1 MSLRVATWN
10 VNDIRKR
17 LPQLL
22 AWLQRTAP
30 DVVAL
35 QELKIPTA
43 DFPVAALADAGYHA
57 LVVGQ
62 RTWNGVALL
71 ARGREP
77 LPVSTALPGDPKDK
91 EARYVEAAIEG
102 VLFAGLYLPNG
113 NPFPGPKFDYK
124 LRWFERLQARAAQLQ
139 ASGQPVVLLG
149 DWNVVP
155 TDADIYKP
163 DTWRDNALLQ
173 AEPRAA
179 FAQLLAQ
186 GWTDALRR
194 AHPDKAPFTF
204 WDYRRKRWERD
215 AGLRIDHIL
224 VNAGV
229 AVVAA
234 GVDRDERGAESPS
247 DHAPAWAEIALAK
260 ARPARAARPAAA
272 GKAAAPDDD
281 RLARYRAKRDFD
293 KTPEPAGEP
302 APASDRLSE
311 RPPFIVHKHWAGR
324 LHYDF
329 RLALDGTLAS
339 WAIPKGPSL
348 DPAAKPIAIQVE
360 DHPLAYAQFEGTIP
374 KGLYGAGRILV
385 WDRGWWEPVG
395 DPRAGLAAGKLVFR
409 LHGQKLAG
417 LWELVRISKPGAP
430 KQDEWLLF
438 KKHDAWAR
446 PAGEFDVLVQM
457 PDRVVA
463 RPLGLLEE
471 RDTAASPPAAAAA
484 PALAGAGAAAAALP
498 ARLSPQ
504 LATAAAS
511 VPAGPWVCETKLD
524 GYRLLARIDGASIR
538 LFTRAG
544 NDWTSKLKPV
554 AQALKGLGPAKAWLD
569 GEIVVM
575 NEHGLPDFN
584 RLQNA
589 IDNSRTAQVQYF
601 LFDAPYFEGRD
612 LRRVPLRD
620 RRAVLKAWLEAHPS
634 EGIRFSESFDASP
647 MDMLAAARQLGL
659 EGVMVK
665 RADSPYEECRTA
677 TWLKLKCQQRQEF
690 VVIGF
695 TDRSGVA
702 TEVGSLLLAYHEG
715 DALRFAGSVGA
726 GWDAAGGGELH
737 RLLSALRTDQP
748 AIDPRLINPG
758 KWSRR
763 GPGAE
768 RWVTPT
774 TVVEIRF
781 ADWTPDGHIKHAVF
795 RGVRADKPAREVGR
809 ETRAAAAAPAPAP
822 ARADD
827 APPAASVRITHPERV
842 IDPSTGLRKIDLV
855 RYYASIAPWMLPHL
869 AQRPVS
875 LVRAPQGV
883 AGTLFFQKHPESK
896 VPGLTELDPALVP
909 GQPALLAVD
918 SADALVAA
926 AQLNTIEF
934 HCWNSTIRRIALP
947 DRFILDLDP
956 GDGVPWSHLQEAAL
970 LVRAMLVEL
979 GLESWLKTSGGKGL
993 HVVVPLTPKDDY
1005 EAVKDFSHAVVRHM
1019 AKVIPSRFVAVS
1031 GGGHRVGKV
1040 FIDYLR
1046 NGHGQ
1051 TTACAFSARSRPG
1064 LGVSMPVGWDQL
1076 GELKASAQW
1085 TIATARDYL
1094 SFQAEDPWVG
1104 YWKKKQTLA
1113 AGRKVLAA
1121 AGSA

>member
-1 MSLRVATWN
+1 VRVATWN

-22 AWLQRTAP
+22 DWLQRTAP

-35 QELKIPTA
+35 QELKAPTA
-43 DFPVAALADAGYHA
+43 DFPVAALAAAGYAA

-71 ARGREP
+71 ARGQEP
-77 LPVSTALPGDPKDK
+77 LAVSTALPGDAKDK
-91 EARYVEAAIEG
+91 EARYVEAAIDG
-102 VLFAGLYLPNG
+102 VLFACLYLPNG
-113 NPFPGPKFDYK
+113 NPCPGPKFDYK

-139 ASGQPVVLLG
+139 AAGQPVVLLG

-179 FAQLLAQ
+179 FARLLSQ
-186 GWTDALRR
+186 GWTDALAH
-194 AHPDKAPFTF
+194 AHPQARPFTF
-204 WDYRRKRWERD
+204 WDYRRNRWQRD

-224 VNAGV
+224 VNARL
-229 AVVAA
+229 AIADA
-234 GVDRDERGAESPS
+234 GVDRDERGADNPS
-247 DHAPAWAEIALAK
+247 DHAPAWAEIAVAATK
-260 ARPARAARPAAA
+260 PARSSATR
-272 GKAAAPDDD
+272 KTAAAPDP
-281 RLARYRAKRDFD
+281 LARYRSKRDFAQ
-293 KTPEPAGEP
+293 TPEPAGELVP
-302 APASDRLSE
+302 ARAAAGE
-311 RPPFIVHKHWAGR
+311 RPRFVVQKHWASR

-329 RLALDGTLAS
+329 RLELDGVMAS

-348 DPAAKPIAIQVE
+348 DPAARPIAIQVE
-360 DHPLAYAQFEGTIP
+360 DHPLAYGDFEGTIP
-374 KGLYGAGRILV
+374 KGQYGAGRVIV
-385 WDRGWWEPVG
+385 WDRGAWAPVG
-395 DPRAGLAAGKLVFR
+395 DPRGGLAAGKLVFR
-409 LHGQKLAG
+409 LHGHKLAG
-417 LWELVRISKPGAP
+417 LWELVRISKPDAAR
-430 KQDEWLLF
+430 QDEWLLL
-438 KKHDAWAR
+438 KKRGDAWAR
-446 PAGEFDVLVQM
+446 PAGDYDVITAL
-457 PDRVVA
+457 PDSVIA

-471 RDTAASPPAAAAA
+471 RTTQGA
-484 PALAGAGAAAAALP
+484 AGARPTDDLARAVDADLP

-511 VPAGPWVCETKLD
+511 VPAGAWLCETKLD
-524 GYRLLARIDGASIR
+524 GYRLLARIEGASIR

-544 NDWTSKLKPV
+544 NDWTSKFKPV
-554 AQALKGLGPAKAWLD
+554 VQALKGLGLTKTWLD

-575 NEHGLPDFN
+575 NERGIPDFN

-589 IDNSRTAQVQYF
+589 IDNARTADVQYF
-601 LFDAPYFEGRD
+601 LFDAPHFEGKD
-612 LRRVPLRD
+612 MRRVPLRS
-620 RRAVLKAWLEAHPS
+620 RRAVLAEWLEAHPRD
-634 EGIRFSESFDASP
+634 GIRFSESFEAAP

-695 TDRSGVA
+695 TDRSDRT
-702 TEVGSLLLAYHEG
+702 TEVGSLLLAYYEG

-726 GWDAAGGGELH
+726 GWDAAAGTDLH
-737 RLLSALRTDQP
+737 RRLSSLATDQP
-748 AIDPRLINPG
+748 AIDPATINVG

-768 RWVTPT
+768 RWVRPT
-774 TVVEIRF
+774 TVVEVRF
-781 ADWTPDGHIKHAVF
+781 ADWTADGHIRHAVF
-795 RGVRADKPAREVGR
+795 RGVREDKPPREVGR
-809 ETRAAAAAPAPAP
+809 ETRAPAAGRDAAAPPAAVDAAPAPGLK
-822 ARADD
+822 
-827 APPAASVRITHPERV
+827 ITHPERV
-842 IDPSTGLRKIDLV
+842 IDASTGLRKIDLV

-869 AQRPVS
+869 ENRPVS

-883 AGTLFFQKHPESK
+883 AGPLFFQKHPESK
-896 VPGLTELDPALVP
+896 VPGLTELDPALWP
-909 GQPALLAVD
+909 DHPALLAVN
-918 SADALVAA
+918 SADSLVAA

-934 HCWNSTIRRIALP
+934 HGWNSTTRRIALP

-956 GDGVPWSHLQEAAL
+956 GEGVSWKMLQEAAL
-970 LVRAMLVEL
+970 LTRAMLTEL

-1019 AKVIPSRFVAVS
+1019 AKVIPTRFVAVA

-1064 LGVSMPVGWDQL
+1064 LGVSMPVGWEQL

-1085 TIATARDYL
+1085 TVATAREYV
-1094 SFQAEDPWVG
+1094 SFQSVDPWAG
-1104 YWKKKQTLA
+1104 YWKKRQTLA

-1121 AGSA
+1121 AGRR

>member
-1 MSLRVATWN
+1 VRVATWN

-22 AWLQRTAP
+22 DWLQRTAP

-35 QELKIPTA
+35 QELKTPTA
-43 DFPVAALADAGYHA
+43 DFPVAALAAAGYAA

-71 ARGREP
+71 ARGQEP
-77 LPVSTALPGDPKDK
+77 LAVSTALPGDPKDK
-91 EARYVEAAIEG
+91 EARYAEAAIDG
-102 VLFAGLYLPNG
+102 VLFACLYLPNG
-113 NPFPGPKFDYK
+113 NPCPGPKFDYK

-173 AEPRAA
+173 PEPRAA
-179 FAQLLAQ
+179 FARLLAQ
-186 GWTDALRR
+186 GWTDALAH
-194 AHPDKAPFTF
+194 AHPQARLFTF
-204 WDYRRKRWERD
+204 WDYRRNRWQRD

-224 VNAGV
+224 VNGRLAI
-229 AVVAA
+229 ADA
-234 GVDRDERGAESPS
+234 GVDRDERGADNPS
-247 DHAPAWAEIALAK
+247 DHAPAWARIAISAPQPV
-260 ARPARAARPAAA
+260 RPGAPR
-272 GKAAAPDDD
+272 KTAAAPDP
-281 RLARYRAKRDFD
+281 LARYRARRDFAQ
-293 KTPEPAGEP
+293 TPEPAGER
-302 APASDRLSE
+302 APARAAAGE
-311 RPPFIVHKHWAGR
+311 RPCFVVQKHWASR
-324 LHYDF
+324 LHYDL
-329 RLALDGTLAS
+329 RLELDGVLAS

-348 DPAAKPIAIQVE
+348 DPAARPIAIQVE
-360 DHPLAYAQFEGTIP
+360 DHPLAYADFEGTIP
-374 KGLYGAGRILV
+374 KGQYGAGRVIV
-385 WDRGWWEPVG
+385 WDRGGWEPVN

-417 LWELVRISKPGAP
+417 LWELVRISKAGAAR
-430 KQDEWLLF
+430 QDEWLLL
-438 KKHDAWAR
+438 KKRGDAWAR
-446 PAGEFDVLVQM
+446 PGGDYDVITAL
-457 PDRVVA
+457 PDSILAPPTARAEA
-463 RPLGLLEE
+463 RP
-471 RDTAASPPAAAAA
+471 PPAAAGGS
-484 PALAGAGAAAAALP
+484 PADDLARAVDADLP
-498 ARLSPQ
+498 ARLAPQ

-511 VPAGPWVCETKLD
+511 VPAGAWLCETKLD
-524 GYRLLARIDGASIR
+524 GYRLLARIEGTSIR

-544 NDWTSKLKPV
+544 NDWTTKFKPV
-554 AQALKGLGPAKAWLD
+554 VQALRALGLTKTWLD

-575 NEHGLPDFN
+575 NERGIPDFN

-589 IDNSRTAQVQYF
+589 IDNARTAQVQYF
-601 LFDAPYFEGRD
+601 LFDAPYFEGKD
-612 LRRVPLRD
+612 LRRVPLRG
-620 RRAVLKAWLEAHPS
+620 RRSVLEAWLAAHPV
-634 EGIRFSESFDASP
+634 EGIRFSQSFEAAP

-695 TDRSGVA
+695 TDRSDRT

-715 DALRFAGSVGA
+715 DALHFAGSVGA
-726 GWDAAGGGELH
+726 GWDAAAGSDLH
-737 RLLSALRTDQP
+737 RRLSSLATDQP
-748 AIDPRLINPG
+748 AIDPGTINVG

-768 RWVTPT
+768 RWVRPT

-781 ADWTPDGHIKHAVF
+781 SDWTPDGHIRHAVF
-795 RGVRADKPAREVGR
+795 CGVREDKPAREVGR
-809 ETRAAAAAPAPAP
+809 ETRAPAAARDA
-822 ARADD
+822 
-827 APPAASVRITHPERV
+827 APPAVVDAKPVPGLKITHPERV
-842 IDPSTGLRKIDLV
+842 IDTSTGLRKIDLV

-869 AQRPVS
+869 ANRPVS

-883 AGTLFFQKHPESK
+883 QGELFFQKHPESK
-896 VPGLTELDPALVP
+896 VPGLTELDPALWP
-909 GQPALLAVD
+909 GQPALLAVN
-918 SADALVAA
+918 SAESLVAA
-926 AQLNTIEF
+926 AQLNTIEL
-934 HCWNSTIRRIALP
+934 HTWNSTTRRIALP

-956 GDGVPWSHLQEAAL
+956 GDGVAWPLLQEAAL
-970 LVRAMLVEL
+970 LTRAMLAEL

-1005 EAVKDFSHAVVRHM
+1005 ETVKDFSQAVVRHM
-1019 AKVIPSRFVAVS
+1019 AKVIPSRFVAVA

-1046 NGHGQ
+1046 NGQGQ
-1051 TTACAFSARSRPG
+1051 TTACAFSARARPG

-1085 TIATARDYL
+1085 TVATAREYM
-1094 SFQAEDPWVG
+1094 SFQSVDPWAG
-1104 YWKKKQTLA
+1104 YWTKRQTLA
-1113 AGRKVLAA
+1113 TGRKVLAA
-1121 AGSA
+1121 AGRR